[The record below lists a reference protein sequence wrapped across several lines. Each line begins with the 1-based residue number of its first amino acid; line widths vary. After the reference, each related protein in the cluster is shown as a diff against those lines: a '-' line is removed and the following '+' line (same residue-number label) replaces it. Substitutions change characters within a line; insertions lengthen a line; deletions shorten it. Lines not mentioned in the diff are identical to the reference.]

1 MDVVVV
7 LRDGVCR
14 VPRVVFVVMF
24 ELLLRVLV
32 LVAGR
37 VFMPLFVPRDVVV
50 VAEREGPTRPLP
62 ALLLVILPL

>member
-1 MDVVVV
+1 MV
-7 LRDGVCR
+7 
-14 VPRVVFVVMF
+14 
-24 ELLLRVLV
+24 ELLLRVPLLV
-32 LVAGR
+32 VGR

>member
-14 VPRVVFVVMF
+14 VPRVVFVVMV
-24 ELLLRVLV
+24 ELLLRVLL
-32 LVAGR
+32 LVVGR